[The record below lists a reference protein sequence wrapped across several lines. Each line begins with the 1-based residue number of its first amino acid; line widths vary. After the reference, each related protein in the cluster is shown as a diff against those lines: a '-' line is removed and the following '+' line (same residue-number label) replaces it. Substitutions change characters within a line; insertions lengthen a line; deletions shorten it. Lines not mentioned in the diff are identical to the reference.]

1 MGDAHEF
8 NLSSSSILATF
19 SATTTSQDIPD
30 PVRQLMKQCLLDFMG
45 NTAFAAENADSTDAV
60 RKGFLAFTGDP
71 HGAITVIGEST
82 TRPAGLAVLLNGTY
96 GHSMDFDDTNFFG
109 KLHPGVTVIPV
120 ALAVAEETQATGRD
134 LIDSIAIGY
143 EVACRVGGSLGEAS
157 YQRGFHPTPIGG
169 LFGAVAAAGHLLK
182 LDEKAIETAFGL
194 AGSRASGSM
203 QYMEN
208 GAWNKR
214 LHPGFA
220 AHDALMVTRLA
231 QAGVTGAIQP
241 LEGRS
246 GVLQGYSP
254 EPNVA
259 KLTDNLGVYWVAAE
273 TAIKPFP
280 NCRLTHSAIEAAIEL
295 HKRFGKIDDGV
306 FEVRLDPTSYRL
318 VGEDVPTKRT
328 PRNIV
333 DGQFSVYFQ
342 VAVGLLTG
350 RSNWDSYA
358 LLGNPEVEHLTS
370 KISVVSDDTKNVG
383 QTVLS
388 GRIGEVVEN
397 IEIEKPIGEPE
408 RPLGWDGVLEKYNG
422 LAGPVLGVDRARSLA
437 DAIREME
444 TLDDVAPLISMARK
458 LS

>member
-1 MGDAHEF
+1 M
-8 NLSSSSILATF
+8 
-19 SATTTSQDIPD
+19 
-30 PVRQLMKQCLLDFMG
+30 
-45 NTAFAAENADSTDAV
+45 
-60 RKGFLAFTGDP
+60 
-71 HGAITVIGEST
+71 
-82 TRPAGLAVLLNGTY
+82 
-96 GHSMDFDDTNFFG
+96 
-109 KLHPGVTVIPV
+109 
-120 ALAVAEETQATGRD
+120 
-134 LIDSIAIGY
+134 
-143 EVACRVGGSLGEAS
+143 
-157 YQRGFHPTPIGG
+157 
-169 LFGAVAAAGHLLK
+169 
-182 LDEKAIETAFGL
+182 
-194 AGSRASGSM
+194 
-203 QYMEN
+203 
-208 GAWNKR
+208 
-214 LHPGFA
+214 
-220 AHDALMVTRLA
+220 
-231 QAGVTGAIQP
+231 
-241 LEGRS
+241 
-246 GVLQGYSP
+246 
-254 EPNVA
+254 
-259 KLTDNLGVYWVAAE
+259 GVYWVAAE